1 MGGFFNSE
9 LMIILFQETMISI
22 ICNFCKENKITYE
35 SNCNKILI
43 QNTILICNEYD
54 CQMIKQ
60 YEEMTY
66 FYDHDYFLEELL
78 NDIKTFI

>member
-1 MGGFFNSE
+1 
-9 LMIILFQETMISI
+9 MIIPFPEKLISI
-22 ICNFCKENKITYE
+22 ICNFCHENKITYE
-35 SNCNKILI
+35 SNFNRIFI

-54 CQMIKQ
+54 CQTITQ

-66 FYDHDYFLEELL
+66 FYDNEFFLDDLF